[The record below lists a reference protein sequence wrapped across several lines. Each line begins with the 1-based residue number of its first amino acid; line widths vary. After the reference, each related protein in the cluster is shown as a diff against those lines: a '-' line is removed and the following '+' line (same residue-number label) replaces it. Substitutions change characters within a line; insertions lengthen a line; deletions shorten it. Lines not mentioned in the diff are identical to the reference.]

1 MVFEKPLPI
10 VTPLSLPGVFLIE
23 TRRWEDERG
32 FFTESWQAEDFE
44 KIGIDARF
52 MQDNLVM
59 NEKAGTLRGLHW
71 QAAPEGQA
79 KMVRC
84 LSGEILDVAADVNPE
99 SPTYGEWTAV
109 TLKAK
114 EGKSLYI
121 PAGYAHGYVTKR
133 DKTLVLYK
141 VDRPWCPEAERHIR
155 WNDPTLN
162 VAWGVGDPILSPK
175 DRAAPFLK

>member
-1 MVFEKPLPI
+1 MAFEKPLPI
-10 VTPLSLPGVFLIE
+10 VTPLSLPGVLLIE
-23 TRRWEDERG
+23 TRRWADERG

-84 LSGEILDVAADVNPE
+84 LSGEILDVAADVDPE

-109 TLKAK
+109 PLKAE

-121 PAGYAHGYVTKR
+121 PAGYAHGYVTKS
-133 DKTLVLYK
+133 DNALVLYK
-141 VDRPWCPEAERHIR
+141 VDRPWCPSAERNIR
-155 WNDPTLN
+155 WDDPRLA
-162 VAWGVGDPILSPK
+162 VAWGVESPILSPK
-175 DRAAPFLK
+175 DRAAPFLA